1 MLARPLFR
9 LHSLPIEL
17 PTEFLLIKMQVAI
30 INPAFSFFA
39 RKVGGE
45 NEISPSPPPLPRTI
59 YTTLRWSPCFPNVN
73 NDIFQRFSRRIV
85 LFQNI
90 VLLPF
95 FFYKQSIFWKIVE
108 IFVSIWKYEILQW
121 YIIIFGFKFK
131 FGFG

>member
-39 RKVGGE
+39 RKVGEE
-45 NEISPSPPPLPRTI
+45 NEISPSPLPLPRTI

-95 FFYKQSIFWKIVE
+95 FFLQAIHLLKNSGNLCVYLEIRNSAVIYYNFWI
-108 IFVSIWKYEILQW
+108 
-121 YIIIFGFKFK
+121 
-131 FGFG
+131 

>member
-1 MLARPLFR
+1 MRARPLFR

-95 FFYKQSIFWKIVE
+95 FFYKQSIFCKMVK
-108 IFVSIWKYEILQW
+108 IFVSIWEYEILQW